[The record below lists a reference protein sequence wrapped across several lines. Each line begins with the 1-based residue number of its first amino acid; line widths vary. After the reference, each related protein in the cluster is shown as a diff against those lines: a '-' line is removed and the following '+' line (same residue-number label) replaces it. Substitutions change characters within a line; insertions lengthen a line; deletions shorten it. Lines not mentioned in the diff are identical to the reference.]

1 VRFCRLLRLGPRG
14 EQIKLKVALASSGAP
29 QGVCGAR
36 DQDSL
41 DRARSLI
48 ERAETNDQPKDGRT
62 SGYDAEIAEAIC
74 ERVVSG
80 ESLRAICA
88 DPAMPARI
96 SPAVVDRDRSPTP
109 IDVSRFWTPTG
120 HCNRALSTRPL
131 PT

>member
-1 VRFCRLLRLGPRG
+1 V
-14 EQIKLKVALASSGAP
+14 
-29 QGVCGAR
+29 
-36 DQDSL
+36 
-41 DRARSLI
+41 
-48 ERAETNDQPKDGRT
+48 ETNDQPKDGPT

-80 ESLRAICA
+80 ESLKAICA

-109 IDVSRFWTPTG
+109 IDVSRLWTPTG